1 VLAHPPAKML
11 VINEWLFHDATGEN
25 GQSAQRETEH
35 FLRQLAQSED
45 KFAVLWGSPWI
56 EKSYDLMTHNDI
68 GVESLSILIQ
78 SLIWTLDKCLV
89 LQPEFIEATEIPQNA
104 IAAAPEEDIYLIQ
117 TYFAAN
123 ADLLIT
129 TDEGLYDAFE
139 ARQDVEVIYRDT
151 FLNDYLNS

>member
-1 VLAHPPAKML
+1 MLPVSPAKML

-25 GQSAQRETEH
+25 GQSAQRETER
-35 FLRQLAQSED
+35 FLRQFTQSSD

-56 EKSYDLMTHNDI
+56 EKSHSLMTCNDI

-78 SLIWTLDKCLV
+78 SLIWTTDKCLI
-89 LQPEFIEATEIPQNA
+89 LQPDHVRDAAPQDA
-104 IAAAPEEDIYLIQ
+104 IDAAPEEDIYLIQ
-117 TYFAAN
+117 TYYAAN

-129 TDEGLYDAFE
+129 TDEGLLEAFE
-139 ARQDVEVIYRDT
+139 SRQDVEVIHRDT